1 MRCPYCGVGDDR
13 VVDSRESREGA
24 VIRRRRECNACQR
37 RFTSYETVEE
47 IPLLVVKKDGRRE
60 PFDRNK
66 LLRGLMKACEK
77 RPVETKTLEAICD
90 EIEAGLSAKEP
101 REMTTVELGAE
112 IMEKLKELD
121 QVAYVR
127 FASVY
132 RRFEDLGDFVDELK
146 VLLGR
151 VPGPGRT
158 KGGNRKDPSRFSSE
172 ERPPCHPTARCSRRR
187 WTSSRT
193 RTAGGSFSRFPAPI
207 RTRSPWT
214 SRAAR

>member
-1 MRCPYCGVGDDR
+1 MRCPYCGAGDDR

-77 RPVETKTLEAICD
+77 RPVETKTLEEICD
-90 EIEAGLSAKEP
+90 AVEAELSAHEP
-101 REMTTVELGAE
+101 REMTTVELGAR
-112 IMEKLKELD
+112 IMEKLKDLD

-146 VLLGR
+146 ALLGR
-151 VPGPGRT
+151 APGG
-158 KGGNRKDPSRFSSE
+158 KGK
-172 ERPPCHPTARCSRRR
+172 
-187 WTSSRT
+187 
-193 RTAGGSFSRFPAPI
+193 
-207 RTRSPWT
+207 
-214 SRAAR
+214 

>member
-1 MRCPYCGVGDDR
+1 MRCPFCGAGDDR

-47 IPLLVVKKDGRRE
+47 IPILIVKKDGRRE

-77 RPVETKTLEAICD
+77 RPVETRVLEAICD
-90 EIEAGLSAKEP
+90 EIESVLHAREP
-101 REMTTVELGAE
+101 REMKSIEVGARV
-112 IMEKLKELD
+112 MDRLKDLD

-146 VLLGR
+146 ALLGR
-151 VPGPGRT
+151 AP
-158 KGGNRKDPSRFSSE
+158 
-172 ERPPCHPTARCSRRR
+172 A
-187 WTSSRT
+187 RT
-193 RTAGGSFSRFPAPI
+193 RGS
-207 RTRSPWT
+207 
-214 SRAAR
+214 

>member
-1 MRCPYCGVGDDR
+1 VFSGAAALLPRWATTSGRGRPANASGTGGRPLLATPGRNRNTGRPGYASAMRCPYCGAADDR

-24 VIRRRRECNACQR
+24 VIRRRRECAACER

-47 IPLLVVKKDGRRE
+47 IPVLVIKRDGRRE

-77 RPVETKTLEAICD
+77 RPVETKSLEQICD
-90 EIEAGLSAKEP
+90 EIESAVHAREP
-101 REMTTVELGAE
+101 REMSTEEVGTRV
-112 IMEKLKELD
+112 MDRLKDLD

-146 VLLGR
+146 TLLGR
-151 VPGPGRT
+151 RPATR
-158 KGGNRKDPSRFSSE
+158 RK
-172 ERPPCHPTARCSRRR
+172 
-187 WTSSRT
+187 
-193 RTAGGSFSRFPAPI
+193 
-207 RTRSPWT
+207 
-214 SRAAR
+214 

>member
-1 MRCPYCGVGDDR
+1 MRCPYCGEGDDR

-77 RPVETKTLEAICD
+77 RPVETKTLEDICD
-90 EIEAGLSAKEP
+90 AVESELSAREP
-101 REMTTVELGAE
+101 REMTTLELGAS

-127 FASVY
+127 FASGY

-146 VLLGR
+146 ALLGR
-151 VPGPGRT
+151 APGG
-158 KGGNRKDPSRFSSE
+158 KK
-172 ERPPCHPTARCSRRR
+172 
-187 WTSSRT
+187 
-193 RTAGGSFSRFPAPI
+193 
-207 RTRSPWT
+207 
-214 SRAAR
+214 

>member
-1 MRCPYCGVGDDR
+1 MRCPYCGEGDDR

-66 LLRGLMKACEK
+66 LLRGLMKACQK
-77 RPVETKTLEAICD
+77 RPVETKTLEDICD
-90 EIEAGLSAKEP
+90 AVESELSAREP
-101 REMTTVELGAE
+101 REMTTLELGAS
-112 IMEKLKELD
+112 IMEKLKDLD

-146 VLLGR
+146 ALLGR
-151 VPGPGRT
+151 APGG
-158 KGGNRKDPSRFSSE
+158 KK
-172 ERPPCHPTARCSRRR
+172 
-187 WTSSRT
+187 
-193 RTAGGSFSRFPAPI
+193 
-207 RTRSPWT
+207 
-214 SRAAR
+214 

>member
-90 EIEAGLSAKEP
+90 EIEAGLSAREP
-101 REMTTVELGAE
+101 REMTTAELGAE

-146 VLLGR
+146 ALLGR

-158 KGGNRKDPSRFSSE
+158 K
-172 ERPPCHPTARCSRRR
+172 
-187 WTSSRT
+187 
-193 RTAGGSFSRFPAPI
+193 
-207 RTRSPWT
+207 
-214 SRAAR
+214 

>member
-77 RPVETKTLEAICD
+77 RPVETKTLE
-90 EIEAGLSAKEP
+90 
-101 REMTTVELGAE
+101 
-112 IMEKLKELD
+112 
-121 QVAYVR
+121 
-127 FASVY
+127 
-132 RRFEDLGDFVDELK
+132 DLCDFVDELK
-146 VLLGR
+146 ALLGR
-151 VPGPGRT
+151 APGG
-158 KGGNRKDPSRFSSE
+158 KK
-172 ERPPCHPTARCSRRR
+172 
-187 WTSSRT
+187 
-193 RTAGGSFSRFPAPI
+193 
-207 RTRSPWT
+207 
-214 SRAAR
+214 

>member
-1 MRCPYCGVGDDR
+1 MRCPYCGAGDDR

-24 VIRRRRECNACQR
+24 VIRRRRECNACSR

-66 LLRGLMKACEK
+66 LLRGLMKACQK
-77 RPVETKTLEAICD
+77 RPVETRTLEDVCD
-90 EIEAGLSAKEP
+90 ALEAELSAREP
-101 REMTTVELGAE
+101 REMTTVELGAH

-146 VLLGR
+146 ALLGR
-151 VPGPGRT
+151 APGGKT
-158 KGGNRKDPSRFSSE
+158 K
-172 ERPPCHPTARCSRRR
+172 
-187 WTSSRT
+187 
-193 RTAGGSFSRFPAPI
+193 
-207 RTRSPWT
+207 
-214 SRAAR
+214 